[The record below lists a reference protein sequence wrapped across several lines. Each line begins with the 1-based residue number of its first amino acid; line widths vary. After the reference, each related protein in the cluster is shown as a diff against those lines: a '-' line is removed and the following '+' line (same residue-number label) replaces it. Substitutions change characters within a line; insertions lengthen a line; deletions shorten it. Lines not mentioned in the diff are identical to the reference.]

1 MSKTT
6 KKNLKQ
12 VMKAQF
18 KASKIKG
25 KRKAALQAEL
35 QRQFE
40 TTDLENE
47 NNLYDKC
54 LDLIDALASA
64 QVTERELAKSH
75 DTSIKNF

>member
-6 KKNLKQ
+6 KENLKQ

-18 KASKIKG
+18 KASRIKG

-54 LDLIDALASA
+54 L
-64 QVTERELAKSH
+64 V
-75 DTSIKNF
+75 